1 MQYKFSP
8 HSNIRGPFESPCQRA
23 ILCGDL
29 RIQDRYGTADTDL
42 RGDNPP
48 DKG

>member
-1 MQYKFSP
+1 MQSKSSA
-8 HSNIRGPFESPCQRA
+8 HSDIRGTFASPCQLR
-23 ILCGDL
+23 GDL
-29 RIQDRYGTADTDL
+29 RIQDRYGTTDTDL